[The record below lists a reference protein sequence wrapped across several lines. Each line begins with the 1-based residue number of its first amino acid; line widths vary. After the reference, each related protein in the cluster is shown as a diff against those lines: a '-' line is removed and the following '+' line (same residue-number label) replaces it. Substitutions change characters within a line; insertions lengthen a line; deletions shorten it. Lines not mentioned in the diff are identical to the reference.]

1 MKQLLALTGFAA
13 LLVSCNLIDSNLTL
27 DHTPVMSK
35 VTSANSPVFLARVTD
50 RRPDRSRIGC
60 KKNGIGS
67 ETADLFLDVP
77 LTDWFGGVMNEE
89 FKRAG
94 LTLAGVDDPATTQ
107 IEVDLL
113 DFFIE
118 PDVGMTFQVFAVVHA
133 EVMVRFSDGSGYAR
147 RFAARSDDTSMI
159 PTDGAYIDEINSA
172 MRAWLYEAVTE
183 IVRLIHARKTASLK
197 DRMVAWRLTE

>member
-1 MKQLLALTGFAA
+1 LKDLLILTGFAA
-13 LLVSCNLIDSNLTL
+13 LLGSCNLIDSNLTL

-35 VTSANSPVFLARVTD
+35 VTTSNSPVFLVRVTD
-50 RRPDRSRIGC
+50 RRPDRERIGC

-94 LTLAGVDDPATTQ
+94 LMLAGADNPTATQ

-118 PDVGMTFQVFAVVHA
+118 PNVGLTFQVFSVVHA
-133 EVMVRFSDGSGYAR
+133 EVKVRFSDGSGYAR
-147 RFAARSDDTSMI
+147 RFAARSDDSSMI

-197 DRMVAWRLTE
+197 SRLVAWRPVE